1 MPKVTSLLSSPPRLS
16 AQALREASSDVQS
29 ASPIQG
35 ASDTPF
41 CGQIIGPTAVT
52 QILRVLETMREKNRE
67 IKRLVQRM
75 LLRSAA
81 DDQPLQ
87 LPKYISFPIRYPEQM
102 EAFDKLLG
110 DQTMLSSV
118 VRFLSMFGMADV
130 RETVDRL
137 MKETMSNEL
146 ARLYNMK
153 WLKG

>member
-1 MPKVTSLLSSPPRLS
+1 
-16 AQALREASSDVQS
+16 
-29 ASPIQG
+29 
-35 ASDTPF
+35 
-41 CGQIIGPTAVT
+41 
-52 QILRVLETMREKNRE
+52 MREKNRD
-67 IKRLVQRM
+67 IKRMVQRM

-87 LPKYISFPIRYPEQM
+87 LPKDISFPFRYPELM

-137 MKETMSNEL
+137 MKKTMSNEL
-146 ARLYNMK
+146 ARMYNMK
-153 WLKG
+153 WLKGKKKVCGPLDTECIV